1 MTAQWVNKEDDD
13 SRREYEYAAQPASLD
28 SKIIDCN
35 VNIERLQRKIRAKNT
50 SMSTMAID
58 QKLIKARYQNMET
71 LQRRKFQLIED
82 HENYKRLLKVR
93 LVDFLVDLSYTD
105 ESAKVRREAK
115 TGAGGVV
122 LI

>member
-1 MTAQWVNKEDDD
+1 MTAQWVNKDEDP
-13 SRREYEYAAQPASLD
+13 RREYEYAAQLASLD

-35 VNIERLQRKIRAKNT
+35 ANIERLQLKIGAKNT

-71 LQRRKFQLIED
+71 LQRRKSQLIED

-105 ESAKVRREAK
+105 ESAKVRRGAK
-115 TGAGGVV
+115 RALVG
-122 LI
+122 LY